1 MGNPN
6 PSPGTRFKPGS
17 SGNPSGNPKS
27 KSLSKSIRLILEE
40 LDPKT
45 KEEVS
50 LAIAR
55 AIIAK
60 ALKGDVRAAE
70 FLADRAEGK
79 VPDKMML
86 ETGTRLSMTDA
97 ELAATLLSRDKPYE
111 QLEGPSA

>member
-17 SGNPSGNPKS
+17 SGNPGGRRNKPMS
-27 KSLSKSIRLILEE
+27 KAIREILGE

-45 KEEVS
+45 KDEIS

-55 AIIAK
+55 AIIAR

-86 ETGTRLSMTDA
+86 EAGTRLPISDA
-97 ELAATLLSRDKPYE
+97 DLAALLLNRDKPYK